1 MNPVKTSVVRWG
13 WLIVCIF
20 ICAVSV
26 KGATYQRLYG
36 TESLSSN
43 LVSSI
48 CQDSQ
53 GYIWIGTEYGLNR
66 FDGVYFTQYYAGES
80 GVLISNNVGKL
91 LSDGDDVYIMMYSGL
106 QVYSLKDDSFYRI
119 QIEGARALNLKDLVK
134 TPEGDIWLINS
145 GEGIWKVDRQTLVA
159 SPLETVNRQFKMPK
173 VGGAKI
179 DSHGCLWMNTQDGG
193 LWRYDI
199 RSGKVSTFFD
209 GTSLAR
215 HVAGVMEDCN
225 GRIAV
230 ATNNDGIYLHN
241 PSTDTMD
248 YFCSVPSMTI
258 LRTYANSRGDM
269 LFGTDRRGIW
279 RVDMNTKTVVPAYNQ
294 LDENVIPKTMAWA
307 FCEDKDGNAWIG
319 FLRRGVLF
327 VSQQQQPFNY
337 VDLSQVEGDNGRN
350 LITMT
355 CQSNGNLLL
364 CQEGG
369 GITEVTQ
376 GGKVVGRWMPNIGIS
391 SVLPIDKESLLVG
404 TSYNHGVGILSRT
417 TGKVTWLEALGV
429 LGSPIRGIARDAK
442 GNLYVAEFGKELY
455 SLTPDGK
462 VLRPLCRGKMQLH
475 NRYFNVLTTDSRG
488 LLWIGHYYGFDV
500 YDPIHDQ
507 LLQIK
512 TDSLLRG
519 AITYAITDGEN
530 GMMWLGT
537 NRGLF
542 RYDISGKSWQR
553 YTRADG
559 LPNDVVCGVVNSKDG
574 NLWISTL
581 RGLCKLD
588 IATGRMTNFYVGNGL
603 QSDIYLRGACGMS
616 PYGMVFLGN
625 DRGFTYFIPSA
636 VQTARFQ
643 RGITLTGVYLL
654 GERVA
659 VKEDAVC
666 FSYLDNTFTLRFST
680 MDFRE
685 ADNIYYE
692 YRFADEAEEV
702 WHQTSAGVS
711 EITLTH
717 LQPGHQ
723 ELLVR
728 ACDGGVTSDIKKISI
743 RITPP
748 WWLSWW
754 AYTLYIL
761 AGVIVVVLA
770 FVAYKRKQQAE
781 YNESEIRF
789 LIDVG
794 HELRSPLTLI
804 KSPLDT
810 LMHHEYDQETN
821 HALRVMKRNT
831 DRMLQLVNQILS
843 IRRIEKGQMKLHY
856 AKTDMAGFVGDMVH
870 DYDYEAEK
878 RGINLVF
885 RVEGDA
891 PIAYVDRENFDKVV
905 NNLLT
910 NALKYTADKGEIVV
924 TLRQENQKIY
934 LSVCDNGQGIDE
946 QQIKRVFDRFYQV
959 SSRTASGQLGF
970 GIGLNLTYKLVKLHG
985 GDIVACN
992 RTDGVKG
999 SEFVV
1004 TLPQGMMHL
1013 PKGSVVEED
1022 YFIPNTEREAV
1033 RRADIGLSD
1042 TEIKPSRKSRRTTG
1056 YRVVVVDDDE
1066 GIRNF
1071 LKSMLG
1077 EDYHVEAYADG
1088 LEAFEAIVDI
1098 LPDLVVSDVMMP
1110 KLDGFALLRRL
1121 KNNTKTSHIPVILLT
1136 TKIEHQ
1142 SHLEGLECG
1151 ADAYI
1156 DKPFN
1161 LEELQASIAALIAN
1175 RNRLRGKFSGMQEQK
1190 EAVKQIELKGN
1201 DTQLMEKIMKI
1212 VNERLA
1218 DSNFNVEEL
1227 ADAVGLSRVQLHRRV
1242 KEMTGIAVGE
1252 FIRNLRMQQ
1261 AAKLFEQGDVTVSQ
1275 VTYAVGMVNPNHF
1288 SAAFKKYFGVTP
1300 SEYMAKHALNARLKG
1315 DETKSE

>member
-1 MNPVKTSVVRWG
+1 MNFVKTPVARWG
-13 WLIVCIF
+13 WLIVFIF
-20 ICAVSV
+20 ICIVSV
-26 KGATYQRLYG
+26 RGTTYQRLYG

-43 LVSSI
+43 LISSI

-66 FDGVYFTQYYAGES
+66 FDGVYFTQYYAGGE
-80 GVLISNNVGKL
+80 GKLASNNVEKL
-91 LSDGDDVYIMMYSGL
+91 LAHGDDVYIMMYSGL
-106 QVYSLKDDSFYRI
+106 QVYSLKDNRFYWVVI
-119 QIEGARALNLKDLVK
+119 KGASAVNLKDIIE
-134 TPEGDIWLINS
+134 TPEGDIWLVNS
-145 GEGIWKVDRQTLVA
+145 GEGIWKVDRQALTAV
-159 SPLETVNRQFKMPK
+159 PLEAMNRQLQMPK
-173 VGGAKI
+173 VRGAKM
-179 DSHGCLWMNTQDGG
+179 DSHGCLWMNTLDSG
-193 LWRYDI
+193 LLRFDTH
-199 RSGKVSTFFD
+199 SGKLSHFFD
-209 GTSLAR
+209 GTPLAQ
-215 HVAGVMEDCN
+215 HITGVMED
-225 GRIAV
+225 GDGHITV
-230 ATNNDGIYLHN
+230 ATNNDGIYLYN
-241 PSTDTMD
+241 VSAGTMD
-248 YFCSVPSMTI
+248 YLCAAPGMTV
-258 LRTYANSRGDM
+258 LRTYSNSRGDM
-269 LFGTDRRGIW
+269 LLGTDRRGIW
-279 RVDMNTKTVVPAYNQ
+279 RVDIKTRSVVPAYSQ
-294 LDENVIPKTMAWA
+294 VDESVMPKTMVWA

-319 FLRRGVLF
+319 FQRSGVMF
-327 VSQQQQPFNY
+327 VSQRQQPFSYMN
-337 VDLSQVEGDNGRN
+337 VAKVEGENGRN
-350 LITMT
+350 LQAMA
-355 CQSNGNLLL
+355 CLSNGNLLI

-369 GITEVTQ
+369 GVIELTQ
-376 GGKVVGRWMPNIGIS
+376 GGKVAGRWMQGIGIN
-391 SVLPIDKESLLVG
+391 SLLPAGKDSLIIG
-404 TSYNHGVGILSRT
+404 TSYNHGVGMLSLV
-417 TGKVTWLEALGV
+417 TGKVTWFDAPGV
-429 LGSPIRGIARDAK
+429 LGSPIKSITRDRM
-442 GNLYVAEFGKELY
+442 GNLYIAEFGKGLH
-455 SLTPDGK
+455 SLTPDGGA
-462 VLRPLCRGKMQLH
+462 VRRLCKGKMQLH
-475 NRYFNVLTTDSRG
+475 NIYLNVLVTDSRG
-488 LLWIGHYYGFDV
+488 LVWIGHHYGFDV
-500 YDPIHDQ
+500 YDPGHDR
-507 LLQIK
+507 LLHLK

-519 AITYAITDGEN
+519 AIVYAIADDG
-530 GMMWLGT
+530 GGRMWLGT

-542 RYDISGKSWQR
+542 RYDVARQDCKR

-559 LPNDVVCGVVNSKDG
+559 LPNDVVCGIVSCHDES
-574 NLWISTL
+574 LWVSTL
-581 RGLCKLD
+581 RGLCRLD
-588 IATGRMTNFYVGNGL
+588 TNTGRMTNFYVGNGL
-603 QSDIYLRGACGMS
+603 QSDTYLRGA
-616 PYGMVFLGN
+616 YGVSSYGLCFFGN

-636 VQTARFQ
+636 VQAARFQ
-643 RGITLTGVYLL
+643 RGISLTGVYLQ

-659 VKEDAVC
+659 VAGDAVC

-685 ADNIYYE
+685 SENIYYE
-692 YRFADEAEEV
+692 YRFADEQDDV

-717 LQPGHQ
+717 LQHGHQ
-723 ELLVR
+723 VLMVR
-728 ACDGGVTSDIKKISI
+728 ACDGGIVSDVKKIDI

-754 AYTLYIL
+754 AYILYAL
-761 AGVIVVVLA
+761 AGLIVVILV

-781 YNESEIRF
+781 HNESEIQF

-985 GDIVACN
+985 GDIVARN

-1022 YFIPNTEREAV
+1022 YFIPNTERESV

-1042 TEIKPSRKSRRTTG
+1042 TEIKPLRKSRRTTG

-1088 LEAFEAIVDI
+1088 LEAFEAIVDT

-1161 LEELQASIAALIAN
+1161 LEELQASIASLIAN

-1190 EAVKQIELKGN
+1190 ETVKQIELKGN
-1201 DTQLMEKIMKI
+1201 DAQLMEKIMKI

-1300 SEYMAKHALNARLKG
+1300 SEYMAKHAQHIGLEG

>member
-1 MNPVKTSVVRWG
+1 MNFVKTPVARWG
-13 WLIVCIF
+13 WLIVFIF
-20 ICAVSV
+20 ICIVSV
-26 KGATYQRLYG
+26 RGTTYQHLYG

-43 LVSSI
+43 LISSI

-66 FDGVYFTQYYAGES
+66 FDGVYFTQYYAGDE
-80 GVLISNNVGKL
+80 GKLASNNVEKL
-91 LSDGDDVYIMMYSGL
+91 LAHGDDVYIMMYSGL
-106 QVYSLKDDSFYRI
+106 QVYSLTDDRFYRVEI
-119 QIEGARALNLKDLVK
+119 KGASAINLKDIVK
-134 TPEGDIWLINS
+134 TPEGEIWLVNS
-145 GEGIWKVDRQTLVA
+145 GKGLWKVDRQTLTA
-159 SPLETVNRQFKMPK
+159 SPLDGMNRQLQMPK
-173 VGGAKI
+173 VRGAKM
-179 DSHGCLWMNTQDGG
+179 DSHGCLWINTLNSG
-193 LWRYDI
+193 LLRFDTH
-199 RSGKVSTFFD
+199 SGKLSHFFD
-209 GTSLAR
+209 GTPLAQ
-215 HVAGVMEDCN
+215 HITGVMED
-225 GRIAV
+225 GDGHITV
-230 ATNNDGIYLHN
+230 ATNNDGIYLYN
-241 PSTDTMD
+241 ASAGTMD
-248 YFCSVPSMTI
+248 YLCAAPGMTV
-258 LRTYANSRGDM
+258 LRTYGNSRGDM
-269 LFGTDRRGIW
+269 LLGTDRRGMW
-279 RVDMNTKTVVPAYNQ
+279 RVDIKTRSVVPAYSQ
-294 LDENVIPKTMAWA
+294 VDEAVMPKTMVWA

-319 FLRRGVLF
+319 FQRSGVMF
-327 VSQQQQPFNY
+327 ISQRQQPFSYMN
-337 VDLSQVEGDNGRN
+337 LSKVEGENGRN
-350 LITMT
+350 LQAMT
-355 CQSNGNLLL
+355 CLSNGNLLL

-369 GITEVTQ
+369 GVIEVTQ
-376 GGKVVGRWMPNIGIS
+376 GGKVAGRWMQGIGIS
-391 SVLPIDKESLLVG
+391 SLLPVGKDSLIIG
-404 TSYNHGVGILSRT
+404 TSYNHGVGILHLV
-417 TGKVTWLEALGV
+417 TGKVTWFDAPGV
-429 LGSPIRGIARDAK
+429 LGSPIKSITRDRM
-442 GNLYVAEFGKELY
+442 GNLYIAEFGKGLH
-455 SLTPDGK
+455 SLTPDGGA
-462 VLRPLCRGKMQLH
+462 VRQLCEGKMRLH
-475 NRYFNVLTTDSRG
+475 NTYLNVLVTDSRG
-488 LLWIGHYYGFDV
+488 LVWIGHHYGFDV
-500 YDPIHDQ
+500 YDPEHDR
-507 LLQIK
+507 LLQLK

-519 AITYAITDGEN
+519 AIVYAIADDG
-530 GMMWLGT
+530 GGRMWLGT

-542 RYDISGKSWQR
+542 RYDVARQVCKH

-559 LPNDVVCGVVNSKDG
+559 LPNDAVCGVVSCGDG
-574 NLWISTL
+574 GLWISTL
-581 RGLCKLD
+581 RGLCRLD
-588 IATGRMTNFYVGNGL
+588 TKSGQMVNFYVGNGL
-603 QSDIYLRGACGMS
+603 QSDNYLRGAYGVS
-616 PYGMVFLGN
+616 PYGMCFFGN

-636 VQTARFQ
+636 VQSVRFQ
-643 RGITLTGVYLL
+643 RGITLTGVYLQ

-659 VKEDAVC
+659 VKEDAIC

-685 ADNIYYE
+685 SDNIYYE
-692 YRFADEAEEV
+692 YRFADEQDDV

-717 LQPGHQ
+717 LQQGHQ
-723 ELLVR
+723 ILMVR
-728 ACDGGVTSDIKKISI
+728 ACDGGIVSDVKKIDI

-754 AYTLYIL
+754 AYILYAL
-761 AGVIVVVLA
+761 VGLIVVVLA

-781 YNESEIRF
+781 HNESEIQF

-810 LMHHEYDQETN
+810 LMHHEYDQATN
-821 HALRVMKRNT
+821 HALQVMKRNT

-856 AKTDMAGFVGDMVH
+856 AETDMAGFVGDIVH

-878 RGINLVF
+878 RGISLAF

-891 PIAYVDRENFDKVV
+891 PVAYVDREDFDKVV

-934 LSVCDNGQGIDE
+934 LSVLDNGSGIDE

-970 GIGLNLTYKLVKLHG
+970 GIGLNLTYKIVKLHG
-985 GDIVACN
+985 GDIIARN
-992 RTDGVKG
+992 RTDGIKG

-1004 TLPQGMMHL
+1004 SLQQGMSHL
-1013 PKGSVVEED
+1013 PKGSVVGED
-1022 YFIPNTEREAV
+1022 YFISHTEREAV
-1033 RRADIGLSD
+1033 REVDMRISD
-1042 TEIKPSRKSRRTTG
+1042 TDMKPSRKSRRTTG
-1056 YRVVVVDDDE
+1056 YRVAVVDDDE

-1077 EDYHVEAYADG
+1077 GDYHVAAYADG
-1088 LEAFEAIVDI
+1088 QEAFKAIVDT

-1110 KLDGFALLRRL
+1110 KLDGFELLRRL

-1142 SHLEGLECG
+1142 SHLEGLEYG

-1161 LEELQASIAALIAN
+1161 LEELEASIASLIAN
-1175 RNRLRGKFSGMQEQK
+1175 RNRLRGKFSGIQEQK
-1190 EAVKQIELKGN
+1190 TAVKQIELKGN
-1201 DTQLMEKIMKI
+1201 DAQLMEKIMKT

-1242 KEMTGIAVGE
+1242 KEMTGITVGE

-1288 SAAFKKYFGVTP
+1288 SAAFKRYFGVTP
-1300 SEYMAKHALNARLKG
+1300 SEYMAKHASNSNPAG
-1315 DETKSE
+1315 